1 MELFELTIEEKMDE
15 VFAIS
20 LVENPAIESDF
31 IYFGKEEIQFAKVD
45 EEQRMLIGPVL
56 IPDKKILRV
65 DGEGKPYQ
73 VYLSKDTIKLVAQN
87 YLMKKYTDKATLEHD
102 KTIKGVHLVE
112 SWIKEGRLDKS
123 NSYGLAGLPEGTWMG
138 MFKIT
143 DDRLWNDY
151 IKTGIVKGFSI
162 EGLFSHKLIH
172 ASKSY
177 LLKDVNDL
185 TESEAKD
192 LLNHIHL
199 LLKAETKLEESYSDY
214 PDGVKGNARRGIELN
229 EKNNNKCATQVG
241 KVRAQQLGNGEP
253 ISVETIKRMYSYLS
267 RAEAYYDETDM
278 NACGTISYLLWGG
291 KAALG
296 WSRNK
301 LRELGLLN
309 ESEGNP
315 SIPNSSYPGQ
325 KASGS
330 ISPAMF
336 AEDDVCPP
344 ATQNIPLNLAN
355 RQRCIDEA
363 NYGPLN
369 PNEPNESYWIA
380 KSKMFGDS
388 VKDAK
393 TALCGNCAAFI
404 KTKKILDC
412 IATGIGGD
420 DAWDT
425 IEAGDLG
432 YCEFYDFKCASN
444 RTCDAWVGGGP
455 VTMAEVG
462 PRGGIK
468 ESPKSPKGDTPNPN
482 PKGEGTAK
490 GDASGKSA
498 KVTAE
503 QEKTLQGKVDDFNER
518 ESNTKNG
525 RATLGQLKSV
535 FQRGLGAFNTS
546 HSPVVKSAEQWAYAR
561 VNAYLYLLK
570 NGRPESPKYTTD
582 NDLLPKGHPKAS

>member
-31 IYFGKEEIQFAKVD
+31 IYFGKEQIQFAKVD

-56 IPDKKILRV
+56 IPDKRILRV

-73 VYLSKDTIKLVAQN
+73 VYLSKDTIKQVAQN

-177 LLKDVNDL
+177 LLKEVNDL

-199 LLKAETKLEESYSDY
+199 LLKAQTELEESYADY
-214 PDGVKGNARRGIELN
+214 PDGVKGNAKRALEWAN
-229 EKNNNKCATQVG
+229 KNGWGSCGTPVG
-241 KVRAQQLGNGEP
+241 KIRANQLANGEP
-253 ISVETIKRMYSYLS
+253 ISLDTIKRMYSFLS
-267 RAEAYYDETDM
+267 RHEGDLISSTAYGDGCGKLMYD
-278 NACGTISYLLWGG
+278 AWGG

-330 ISPAMF
+330 ISPA
-336 AEDDVCPP
+336 
-344 ATQNIPLNLAN
+344 L
-355 RQRCIDEA
+355 
-363 NYGPLN
+363 
-369 PNEPNESYWIA
+369 
-380 KSKMFGDS
+380 
-388 VKDAK
+388 
-393 TALCGNCAAFI
+393 
-404 KTKKILDC
+404 LD
-412 IATGIGGD
+412 
-420 DAWDT
+420 
-425 IEAGDLG
+425 
-432 YCEFYDFKCASN
+432 
-444 RTCDAWVGGGP
+444 
-455 VTMAEVG
+455 
-462 PRGGIK
+462 
-468 ESPKSPKGDTPNPN
+468 
-482 PKGEGTAK
+482 
-490 GDASGKSA
+490 
-498 KVTAE
+498 
-503 QEKTLQGKVDDFNER
+503 
-518 ESNTKNG
+518 
-525 RATLGQLKSV
+525 
-535 FQRGLGAFNTS
+535 
-546 HSPVVKSAEQWAYAR
+546 
-561 VNAYLYLLK
+561 
-570 NGRPESPKYTTD
+570 
-582 NDLLPKGHPKAS
+582 